1 MLHVSFHRD
10 QLHTFI
16 RRDDGRRE
24 QLPILRGVDTIL
36 HREGHAADGQ
46 AVARSTSLAHQQPQA
61 VIRFVLDGMPRVPDQ
76 FRVRDDRCIRRR
88 QHQHKRRRQ
97 HHRAP
102 RERHMPALLTLWKRR
117 RNPLPEA
124 IRRVAI
130 GALPFLLLRFIH
142 LPPAP
147 STRRTAAASLCR
159 GAVGS

>member
-24 QLPILRGVDTIL
+24 QLPGFRGVDAIL

-46 AVARSTSLAHQQPQA
+46 AVSRSTCLARQQPQA
-61 VIRFVLDGMPRVPDQ
+61 VIHFVLDGMPRVPDQ

-102 RERHMPALLTLWKRR
+102 RERHMPALLALGKRR

-130 GALPFLLLRFIH
+130 GALPFFLLHFIH
-142 LPPAP
+142 LPTAP